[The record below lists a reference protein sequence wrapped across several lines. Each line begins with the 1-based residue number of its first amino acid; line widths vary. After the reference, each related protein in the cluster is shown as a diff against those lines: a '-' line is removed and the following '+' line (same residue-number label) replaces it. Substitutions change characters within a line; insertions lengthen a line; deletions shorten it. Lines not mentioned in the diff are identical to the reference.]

1 MRRSGPAFDGWNP
14 TKKVVNGTV
23 QQAGVVAFCKTKRSV
38 ATYAAFYEMYPACLV
53 LDKHVVVHAGDR
65 FGVIVGVSRGVYSF
79 ALYDFTDNTDDY
91 PTARCAKGTTCRN
104 STAEV
109 ITEAP
114 GGGPDA
120 GNGVADTGTVM
131 YTYAAA
137 APSTQ
142 KFNATPL
149 GKLPGLTKITMS
161 PKGYPDLITVSKI
174 RQGPNGLTDFK
185 TFWK

>member
-1 MRRSGPAFDGWNP
+1 M
-14 TKKVVNGTV
+14 
-23 QQAGVVAFCKTKRSV
+23 
-38 ATYAAFYEMYPACLV
+38 
-53 LDKHVVVHAGDR
+53 
-65 FGVIVGVSRGVYSF
+65 IVGVSRGVYSF

-120 GNGVADTGTVM
+120 GQTASLIPGLPCMSD
-131 YTYAAA
+131 AAA

-142 KFNATPL
+142 RFNATPL
-149 GKLPGLTKITMS
+149 GQLPGLTKITMS